1 MSESDRAAVESAAA
15 ELRAALAAD
24 DLGLIEGSTD
34 ALTKTAYRL
43 AEEVYKETAH
53 TAGSG
58 NPRGTGQR
66 AGEGARPPKRAPRA
80 RRAGLKTWTTRS
92 SNRNGQ
98 ARFLRGPR
106 ASRRARPGTRSRRAY
121 RQLAIK
127 HHPDRNPDDRDAEEK
142 FKEATE
148 AYEILADDRKRQAY
162 DQYGFAG
169 LNGMGQPTAQDFST
183 IFQGFEDIFGDV
195 SGIFD
200 SFFGGG
206 GSRRRSGRGRG
217 GQRGSDLRYDME
229 ISFLEAAFG
238 AKKEVSYPRAERCDV
253 CNGTGSDKGSG
264 RKLCPT
270 CGGSGQ
276 VRRNS
281 GFFSIASTCPSC
293 GGEGEIIERPCTA
306 CRGAGTV
313 RRNRTITITIPAGIE
328 DGKRLSVS
336 GQGDAGANGSPDGDL
351 YVFLRVQPHECLRAG
366 RQGRLLRHTHLHHAG
381 GPGRGYRDSHAGR
394 EDRAGDGPPGTQNG
408 RVLRLRGE
416 GIPELHSASRR
427 GDMYIKIVVRVPTK
441 VNARARELLKELATV
456 SGEEQSPKP
465 IPLSELKQP

>member
-1 MSESDRAAVESAAA
+1 MAKRDFYEV
-15 ELRAALAAD
+15 
-24 DLGLIEGSTD
+24 LGVQ
-34 ALTKTAYRL
+34 K
-43 AEEVYKETAH
+43 
-53 TAGSG
+53 
-58 NPRGTGQR
+58 N
-66 AGEGARPPKRAPRA
+66 
-80 RRAGLKTWTTRS
+80 
-92 SNRNGQ
+92 
-98 ARFLRGPR
+98 
-106 ASRRARPGTRSRRAY
+106 ASREEIKKAY

-127 HHPDRNPDDRDAEEK
+127 HHPDRNPENKDSEEK

-169 LNGMGQPTAQDFST
+169 LSGMGQPTAQDFSS

-206 GSRRRSGRGRG
+206 SSRRRSSGRGG

-229 ISFLEAAFG
+229 ITFLEAAFG
-238 AKKEVSYPRAERCDV
+238 AKKEVSYPRAERCEV
-253 CNGTGSDKGSG
+253 CKGTGADKGSG

-293 GGEGEIIERPCTA
+293 NGEGEIIEKPCA
-306 CRGAGTV
+306 ECRGAGTV
-313 RRNRTITITIPAGIE
+313 RRTRTLTISIPAGIE

-336 GQGDAGANGSPDGDL
+336 GQGDAGINGSQDGDL
-351 YVFLRVQPHECLRAG
+351 YVFLRVQPHESFERDG
-366 RQGRLLRHTHLHHAG
+366 RDVYCAVPISITQAALGADIVVPTLDDKTVRVSI
-381 GPGRGYRDSHAGR
+381 PS
-394 EDRAGDGPPGTQNG
+394 GTQNG
-408 RVLRLRGE
+408 RILRLRGE
-416 GIPELHSASRR
+416 GIPELHNPGKR

-441 VNARARELLKELATV
+441 ITPKAKELLKELASV
-456 SGEEQSPKP
+456 SGEDTSPRP
-465 IPLSELKQP
+465 IPLSELKQ